1 MSGLQEFFLSLN
13 GFWGCLFLF
22 FSSLAENLFP
32 PMPGDTFVVL
42 GAFLVGRG
50 QLAVIPAYI
59 ATTAGSILGFMVL
72 YLLGRRLGRTFFE
85 GKHGRFFSE
94 ESLQRVER
102 WFERYGYWVIGI
114 NRFLSGVRAVVSLAA
129 GMVRMDWKPVFGLA
143 LVSCLIW
150 NAALMALG
158 IWLGEHWE
166 LILTYYQRI
175 ITAVLLLIAVVFIV
189 RNRVFR
195 KKRLGI

>member
-1 MSGLQEFFLSLN
+1 MSGLKDFFLSLS

-22 FSSLAENLFP
+22 LSSLAENLFP

-50 QLAVIPAYI
+50 QLAAVPAYA
-59 ATTAGSILGFMVL
+59 ATTAGSLLGFML
-72 YLLGRRLGRTFFE
+72 LFFLGRKLGRTFFE

-94 ESLQRVER
+94 ESLQRVEH
-102 WFERYGYWVIGI
+102 WFDRYGYWVIGI

-129 GMVRMDWKPVFGLA
+129 GMAHMDWKPVFGLA

-158 IWLGEHWE
+158 IWMGENWE
-166 LILTYYQRI
+166 LVLAYYQRI
-175 ITAVLLLIAVVFIV
+175 IMAALLLITGAWII
-189 RNRVFR
+189 RTRIIR
-195 KKRLGI
+195 KKRSG